1 MVFWIKTS
9 SSLFLDILEKIP
21 FEKSDIGMEFEYTN
35 IYGDKYFPGT
45 RQVSEYFIY
54 NLN

>member
-1 MVFWIKTS
+1 MKY
-9 SSLFLDILEKIP
+9 LLK
-21 FEKSDIGMEFEYTN
+21 KSDIGMEFEYTN

-45 RQVSEYFIY
+45 RQVSDYFIY